1 MERGTKTNKQT
12 FSLFK
17 VKFTQEDLD
26 RIDPRIKKH
35 LDGWK
40 LVEYYKGE
48 VVTIPSDW
56 KSEIFPYKYCEV
68 YKSDT
73 VPNPGEEENEI
84 QLYLSCGW
92 RGYDDEVVIV
102 LMIVGKNVLNG
113 TDKVS
118 AEIHK
123 MSGASMK
130 LYKNNKLVTNFTK
143 QNMLWKEPLDKV
155 WIEDMKNFLA

>member
-1 MERGTKTNKQT
+1 MVKQT
-12 FSLFK
+12 FSIFK
-17 VKFTQEDLD
+17 EKFTQTDLD
-26 RIDPRIKKH
+26 RIDPRIKKY

-40 LVEYYKGE
+40 LVELYKGK
-48 VVTIPSDW
+48 VVTLPPDW
-56 KSEIFPYKYCEV
+56 NSEIFPYKYCEV
-68 YKSDT
+68 YKDANS
-73 VPNPGEEENEI
+73 PNPGEEENEI

-102 LMIVGKNVLNG
+102 LMIVGTNVLNG

-130 LYKNNKLVTNFTK
+130 LYKNNKLITDFTK
-143 QNMLWKEPLDKV
+143 QSFWRKESLDKV
-155 WIEDMKNFLA
+155 WIERLD